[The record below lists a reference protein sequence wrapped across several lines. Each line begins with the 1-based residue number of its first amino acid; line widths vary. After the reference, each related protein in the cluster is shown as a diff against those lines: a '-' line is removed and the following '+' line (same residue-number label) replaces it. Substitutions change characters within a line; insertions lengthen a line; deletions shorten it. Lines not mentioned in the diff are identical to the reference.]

1 MPVVNDG
8 VTELPGDDVP
18 AVSVPVLSV
27 SKESEDGMGPDDY
40 GLLKM
45 HALNGAQR
53 QSDGAG
59 HYAENLRYDYL
70 EGKNNQS
77 VSEGLGYRVVTESG
91 SGRTRAETNRPA
103 ATGAA
108 SAT

>member
-1 MPVVNDG
+1 MKPNKTLRIPV
-8 VTELPGDDVP
+8 PG
-18 AVSVPVLSV
+18 
-27 SKESEDGMGPDDY
+27 EGEDAMDPSDY

-70 EGKNNQS
+70 EGKEK
-77 VSEGLGYRVVTESG
+77 VSFADAQGVRHATESG
-91 SGRTRAETNRPA
+91 AGRTRAETNRPA
-103 ATGAA
+103 SSGVNTPV
-108 SAT
+108 

>member
-1 MPVVNDG
+1 MPDPNDD
-8 VTELPGDDVP
+8 VLDVP
-18 AVSVPVLSV
+18 APEVLVSVP
-27 SKESEDGMGPDDY
+27 EGGPKVDDKDY

-70 EGKNNQS
+70 EGKATMS
-77 VSEGLGYRVVTESG
+77 FPESLGARYIQGPHPQHG
-91 SGRTRAETNRPA
+91 SPDNKTT
-103 ATGAA
+103 
-108 SAT
+108 